1 MGASGILGEVGTG
14 KAPSQGIW
22 EDATHC
28 GQSRVITKEL
38 REQTI
43 ESWELGFREASHK
56 SKTLTNVLVILG
68 PGKMSE
74 LCTGLTEPAI

>member
-1 MGASGILGEVGTG
+1 MLAKLQVKESGKMQHTV
-14 KAPSQGIW
+14 
-22 EDATHC
+22 C
-28 GQSRVITKEL
+28 QSRAITKEL